1 VNQQPEPLS
10 PEERGRLREALTR
23 VMGPLRG
30 ILRPDPWS
38 EDLLISPA
46 TLIELLAENEALAAR
61 VSSMEAERGRLIAE
75 RNDADEKWQ
84 RGVYAAQEVRRAWD
98 AYDKDTGMVLANFEA
113 VGAAI
118 DALVPPVP
126 AAAPH
131 DEANAKSP
139 YPLKVTAWGWAND
152 RPMPEC
158 CEFLHLPD
166 TENCRRC
173 GKPLCPAPPENEK
186 EARS

>member
-1 VNQQPEPLS
+1 MDHAAVAIFTRTVS
-10 PEERGRLREALTR
+10 PERT
-23 VMGPLRG
+23 GPVG
-30 ILRPDPWS
+30 S
-38 EDLLISPA
+38 
-46 TLIELLAENEALAAR
+46 
-61 VSSMEAERGRLIAE
+61 
-75 RNDADEKWQ
+75 
-84 RGVYAAQEVRRAWD
+84 
-98 AYDKDTGMVLANFEA
+98 GMVLANFEA

-173 GKPLCPAPPENEK
+173 GKALCPAPPENEK